1 MSTPIGITLPIRN
14 GSNSGYFD
22 QSYDSFTQ
30 TKTNIINLLST
41 RPGERRMQPT
51 FGSRLWNVVFE
62 QNDSILSQRVNNIIR
77 EDIQKWIPGV
87 TVKDVTLKFASDEE
101 TTASRDIYRLYIAVQ
116 FIVNAINQADL
127 VEIYLEQNRI

>member
-1 MSTPIGITLPIRN
+1 
-14 GSNSGYFD
+14 
-22 QSYDSFTQ
+22 
-30 TKTNIINLLST
+30 
-41 RPGERRMQPT
+41 MQPT